1 MPSLVTPTVFNLG
14 GLPEANLKRIRAM
27 RLLLVEDDLTLGD
40 AVRAFLR
47 SRGHAVDW
55 VTNAAHARAAVQSRF
70 DVILLDWR
78 LPDGSGVDWLRQLRD
93 SGGENAQ
100 TPVLMLTA
108 RDSLDDRIEGLD
120 AGADD
125 YLIKPFQLA
134 ELAARIRSTSR
145 RAAGQASG
153 RMTVGPIELDRA
165 GQSVTVGGAPVDLT
179 AREYAL
185 LESLM
190 RRAGRI
196 LSRATLEELL
206 YGFEADV
213 SSNTVEVHVASLR
226 RKLGHDVIETVRGM
240 GYRIRA

>member
-1 MPSLVTPTVFNLG
+1 
-14 GLPEANLKRIRAM
+14 M

-40 AVRAFLR
+40 AVRAFLKT
-47 SRGHAVDW
+47 RGHAVDW
-55 VTNAAHARAAVQSRF
+55 VTTVANARAAAESAF

-78 LPDGSGVDWLRQLRD
+78 LPDGSGVDWLRQLR
-93 SGGENAQ
+93 SGHRENQ
-100 TPVLMLTA
+100 HTPVLMLTA
-108 RDSLDDRIEGLD
+108 RDSLGDRVEGLD

-145 RAAGQASG
+145 RAAGHATG
-153 RMTVGPIELDRA
+153 IFTIGEIALERA
-165 GQSVTVGGAPVDLT
+165 GQVVTLKGSPVDLT

-185 LESLM
+185 LETLM

-196 LSRATLEELL
+196 LSRTTLEELL

-213 SSNTVEVHVASLR
+213 SSNTVEVHIASLR
-226 RKLGHDVIETVRGM
+226 RKLGHEVIETMRGM
-240 GYRIRA
+240 GYRMKA

>member
-1 MPSLVTPTVFNLG
+1 
-14 GLPEANLKRIRAM
+14 M

-40 AVRAFLR
+40 AVRAFLKT
-47 SRGHAVDW
+47 RGHAVDW
-55 VTNAAHARAAVQSRF
+55 VTTVADARAAAESPF

-78 LPDGSGVDWLRQLRD
+78 LPDGSGVDWLRQLR
-93 SGGENAQ
+93 SGHRENQ
-100 TPVLMLTA
+100 HTPVLMLTA
-108 RDSLDDRIEGLD
+108 RDSLGDRVEGLD

-145 RAAGQASG
+145 RAAGHATG
-153 RMTVGPIELDRA
+153 ILTIGEIALERA
-165 GQSVTVGGAPVDLT
+165 GQVVTLKGSPVDLT

-185 LESLM
+185 LETLM

-196 LSRATLEELL
+196 LSRTTLEELL

-213 SSNTVEVHVASLR
+213 SSNTVEVHIASLR
-226 RKLGHDVIETVRGM
+226 RKLGHEVIETMRGM
-240 GYRIRA
+240 GYRMKA

>member
-1 MPSLVTPTVFNLG
+1 
-14 GLPEANLKRIRAM
+14 M

-55 VTNAAHARAAVQSRF
+55 VTTVIHARAAVQSRF

-78 LPDGSGVDWLRQLRD
+78 LPDGSGVEWLRQLR
-93 SGGENAQ
+93 SGRGENEQ
-100 TPVLMLTA
+100 TPVLLLTA
-108 RDSLDDRIEGLD
+108 RDSLNDRIEGLD

-145 RAAGQASG
+145 RASG
-153 RMTVGPIELDRA
+153 HSGGLLAVGHIELDRA
-165 GQSVTVGGAPVDLT
+165 GQAVTKDGVPVDLT

-185 LESLM
+185 LEALM

-196 LSRATLEELL
+196 LSRENLEELL

-213 SSNTVEVHVASLR
+213 SSNTIEVHIASLR
-226 RKLGHDVIETVRGM
+226 RKLGHDAIETVRGM
-240 GYRIRA
+240 GYRMRVWAA